1 MAKCDVKMPDDFL
14 AKVSRLGNRTDEII
28 ERALEA
34 GADVV
39 LPKIKSNLQAAIG
52 GGTKYPSRAT
62 GELVASLGT
71 TPVKRDRK
79 ENHNIKI
86 GFNEPR
92 RVQRAAKGKR
102 SYYTATNAMI
112 ANVLEYGRQGQPPR
126 PFLRPARTATRNA
139 CIEAMQRKL
148 EQEVDGI

>member
-1 MAKCDVKMPDDFL
+1 MAKCNVKMPDDFL
-14 AKVSRLGNRTDEII
+14 VKLSRLGNKTDEII
-28 ERALEA
+28 ERTLEV
-34 GADVV
+34 GANVV

-52 GGTKYPSRAT
+52 SGTKYPSRAT
-62 GELVASLGT
+62 GELVASLGAS
-71 TPVKRDRK
+71 PVKRDRQ

-86 GFNEPR
+86 GFSEPR

-102 SYYTATNAMI
+102 SYHTATNAMV
-112 ANVLEYGRQGQPPR
+112 ANVLEYGRQGQPPK
-126 PFLRPARTATRNA
+126 PFLRPARSATRKA